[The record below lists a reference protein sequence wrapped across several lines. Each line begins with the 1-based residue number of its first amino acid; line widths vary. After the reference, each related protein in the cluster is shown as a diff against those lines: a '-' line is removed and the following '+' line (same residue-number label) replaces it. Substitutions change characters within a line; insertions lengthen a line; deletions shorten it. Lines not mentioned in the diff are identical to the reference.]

1 MLHQMHAG
9 GINARFLRRLRPLP
23 SPQTSVSS
31 APLSLWPLCS
41 PYLSSVKRAIGNSV
55 LSNAHAPQPCR
66 YAVANAFRFRAR
78 TTEHIPF
85 HSTCGIHSH
94 THVYCMRV
102 YTGYSVEIDLFWS
115 KHSTPLIY
123 RGNVCIRKDMRYGM
137 KLLANLEYRVRKTIA
152 TIFTDTKSL
161 TEFYSA

>member
-1 MLHQMHAG
+1 MYMCIHAHTHTYMQRKRCRHRLFRTHTHIRRKSMLHQMHAG

-102 YTGYSVEIDLFWS
+102 YTGYSVEIDLF
-115 KHSTPLIY
+115 
-123 RGNVCIRKDMRYGM
+123 
-137 KLLANLEYRVRKTIA
+137 
-152 TIFTDTKSL
+152 
-161 TEFYSA
+161 